1 MTGFITMTALRVII
15 SMFLL
20 VLSLSALADD
30 DKYNKDGKK
39 VTDLVDISIG
49 EGTISDLLPP
59 GAMDGPKE
67 SDVMR
72 QMLVTLLGSPVVNA
86 SKYFENSSGTV
97 DANGFTTVT
106 YYASIMTGLAL
117 LVSALLY
124 AYIMYG
130 GLMNTA
136 SDGKFLGEKWHS
148 MWVPMRSGLGLAA
161 LYPSKALGGLSIVQL
176 MVIVLALLGIG
187 LASAIFYAVSVK
199 MMSNPIILPNIPSQ
213 QYVASHVLR
222 GQVCTILKKGSTN
235 VGSNKLVTKPKTY
248 STGIVSGDVVVE
260 RTSTKFEFGDNDCGG
275 LLHNSIS
282 SYNSSGADFMLIKG
296 LSPLLAKATSQA
308 VSSLYKLLM
317 PIAQELSNIES
328 NTPLSDADYSRLAS
342 QYKTALYLFEVNLRS
357 VLKDEEIQ
365 KLLAESNSTIL
376 KSTSELGFAMA
387 GTFYYSWARY
397 QDQLNELVETNKL
410 KTTGEVIWANNKLIN
425 TIRGYKEHVAK
436 SSFQVNAMLK
446 ATSEIGSLE
455 EGIDTVVNTEQSA
468 LGWASSEFASNM
480 AIGLTSIGRF
490 GGASSKLNPDP
501 IMDLKALGHVI
512 INSYIS
518 VTLLA
523 ATTFSVA
530 DTTIAQ
536 IFSAGTSQVVADM
549 ARAVFQLLTTWSVPI
564 VAIGFVYANLLPA
577 MPYIMWTTS
586 MAGYLI
592 YVIEAIYSA
601 PFWAAMHITPDG
613 HEITGK
619 GASGYPILM
628 TLVLRPSFMVG
639 GLIAA
644 MAIVRLMGW
653 FLNQTLF
660 ESMRSM
666 GVGSFN
672 LTSLFGTIIVYGIA
686 LSSIIYKAFSLTH
699 ELPNAM
705 LRWMGV
711 GQHHADLGEAQ
722 AMEKSNAAIGVV
734 AQHVTPTKGATD
746 KTPKSEGGG
755 GEGGGEGGG
764 SGGKASGNLQK
775 AAGDEGNSKT

>member
-1 MTGFITMTALRVII
+1 MTALRVLI
-15 SMFLL
+15 SIFLL
-20 VLSLSALADD
+20 VFSLSATAEES
-30 DKYNKDGKK
+30 KYNKEGTK
-39 VTDLVDISIG
+39 VTDVIDISLG
-49 EGTISDLLPP
+49 NENLSDLLPP
-59 GAMDGPKE
+59 GAMDGPVE

-72 QMLVTLLGSPVVNA
+72 QMLVTLFGSPVVNA
-86 SKYFENSSGTV
+86 SEYFENTSGQV
-97 DANGFTTVT
+97 DVNGFTTVT
-106 YYASIMTGLAL
+106 YFASIMTGLAL
-117 LVSALLY
+117 LISAILY

-187 LASAIFYAVSVK
+187 LASSIFYAMSVK

-222 GQVCTILKKGSTN
+222 GQVCTILKKGATG
-235 VGSNKLVTKPKTY
+235 VGQNELVVKRKEY
-248 STGIVSGDVVVE
+248 STGLTSGSIDIK
-260 RTSTKFEFGDNDCGG
+260 RTYTQFEFGDNDCGG
-275 LLHNSIS
+275 LSHNTLS
-282 SYNSSGADFMLIKG
+282 SFNNSDADFLLIKDI
-296 LSPLLAKATSQA
+296 SPLLARETISA
-308 VSSLYKLLM
+308 VSSLYESLL
-317 PIAQELSNIES
+317 PISIELSDITS
-328 NTPLSDADYSRLAS
+328 DVPLNDADYSRLAKK
-342 QYKTALYLFEVNLRS
+342 YKSVLFNFEVKLRS
-357 VLKDEEIQ
+357 VLKNDEIQ
-365 KLLAESNSTIL
+365 ELLAQSNSAIL

-397 QDQLNELVETNKL
+397 QDQLNEIVETNQL
-410 KTTGEVIWANNKLIN
+410 KKTGEVVWASNKLIN
-425 TIRGYKEHVAK
+425 SILGYKEHVAK
-436 SSFQVNAMLK
+436 SSFQVNAML
-446 ATSEIGSLE
+446 ASTSEIGSLE
-455 EGIDTVVNTEQSA
+455 EGIDTVINTEQDA
-468 LGWASSEFASNM
+468 LGWASSEFAGNM
-480 AIGLTSIGRF
+480 AIGLTSIGRI

-501 IMDLKALGHVI
+501 IMDLKAIGHTI
-512 INSYIS
+512 MNSY
-518 VTLLA
+518 VAVVLLS

-530 DTTIAQ
+530 DTAIAQ
-536 IFSAGTSQVVADM
+536 IFSAGTSSVVADM
-549 ARAVFQLLTTWSVPI
+549 ARAVFQLLTTWSIPI

-660 ESMRSM
+660 ESMRNM
-666 GVGSFN
+666 GVGAFN
-672 LTSLFGTIIVYGIA
+672 LTSLLGTVVVYGIA
-686 LSSIIYKAFSLTH
+686 LSAIIYKAFSLTH

-722 AMEKSNAAIGVV
+722 AMEKTNTAVGMVSGAV
-734 AQHVTPTKGATD
+734 APRGGA
-746 KTPKSEGGG
+746 GGG
-755 GEGGGEGGG
+755 NEPSSNEGNTNN
-764 SGGKASGNLQK
+764 SKSTGNLTK
-775 AAGDEGNSKT
+775 AASAEGNSTKT